1 LKGRET
7 VAYINIDKY
16 LENLNYI
23 QNQTKT
29 SIIPVL
35 KANAYGHGMLPLA
48 RQVFNEGCSM
58 LAVAY
63 LEEALE
69 ILKEGVHL
77 PILIFNYFSPDDFE
91 ELLEFSHF
99 LRPTITA
106 YTFLEKVCDI
116 LGKDVDKF
124 KFHINVD
131 TGINRIGIKEE
142 KLPQL
147 IKLIKDKNIRIEG
160 VYSHFANADE
170 KDDFTRVQFEK
181 YKSLLDYIISSGID
195 VEKKHISNSAAAL
208 FFPEYSLD
216 YVRPGIATYGL
227 QPSTT
232 HKVDQLKPVLEL
244 KSIVA
249 SIHSLLPSDTIG
261 YGRTYEVQKK
271 MKTAIVPIGYA
282 DGYFRTLSNKGE
294 VLINGKRCKI
304 LGRVS
309 MDQIVVDVTDTNA
322 SIGDEVVIIGKQKY
336 DEISAE
342 EVAENASTI
351 SYEVTSRIAQRVR
364 RIYIKGGKNFE

>member
-7 VAYINIDKY
+7 AAYINIDKY

-23 QNQTKT
+23 QNHTKT
-29 SIIPVL
+29 NIIPVL

-271 MKTAIVPIGYA
+271 MKTAVVPIGYG
-282 DGYFRTLSNKGE
+282 DGYFRILSNKGE

-342 EVAENASTI
+342 EVAENTSTI
-351 SYEVTSRIAQRVR
+351 NYEVTSRIAQRVR
-364 RIYIKGGKNFE
+364 RIYIKGGKYFE

>member
-1 LKGRET
+1 MKGRET

-48 RQVFNEGCSM
+48 RQLFNENYTM

-69 ILKEGVHL
+69 ILKEGILL
-77 PILIFNYFSPDDFE
+77 PILIFNYFSPNDFE

-99 LRPTITA
+99 LRPTITS

-116 LGKDVDKF
+116 LGKDVGKF

-142 KLPQL
+142 NLPQL
-147 IKLIKDKNIRIEG
+147 IKLIKDKNVQIEG
-160 VYSHFANADE
+160 VYSHFASADE
-170 KDDFTRVQFEK
+170 KDEFTKVQFEK
-181 YKSLLDYIISSGID
+181 YMNLLDYIISSGID

-232 HKVDQLKPVLEL
+232 YKIDQLKPILEL
-244 KSIVA
+244 KTIIA
-249 SIHSLLPSDTIG
+249 SIHTLQPHDTIG

-271 MKTAIVPIGYA
+271 MKTAIVPIGYG
-282 DGYFRTLSNKGE
+282 DGYFRDLSNKGE

-309 MDQIVVDVTDTNA
+309 MDQIVVDVTDNNV

-342 EVAENASTI
+342 EVAKNTSTI
-351 SYEVTSRIAQRVR
+351 NYEVISRITQRVR
-364 RIYIKGGKNFE
+364 RFYIKGGKYFE

>member
-23 QNQTKT
+23 QNQAKT
-29 SIIPVL
+29 NIIPVL

-48 RQVFNEGCSM
+48 RQVFNEGYSM

-69 ILKEGVHL
+69 ILKEGVQL
-77 PILIFNYFSPDDFE
+77 PILIFNYFSPNDFE
-91 ELLEFSHF
+91 ELLEFAHF
-99 LRPTITA
+99 LRPTITS

-147 IKLIKDKNIRIEG
+147 IKLIKDRNVQIEG

-170 KDDFTRVQFEK
+170 KDDFTRVQFDK

-208 FFPEYSLD
+208 FSPEYSLD

-232 HKVDQLKPVLEL
+232 HKVDQLKPILEL
-244 KSIVA
+244 KSVVA
-249 SIHSLLPSDTIG
+249 SIQNLQPNDTIG

-282 DGYFRTLSNKGE
+282 DGYFRSLSNKGE

-304 LGRVS
+304 LGRIS
-309 MDQIVVDVTDTNA
+309 MDQIVVDVTDNNV

-342 EVAENASTI
+342 EVAENTSTI
-351 SYEVTSRIAQRVR
+351 NYEVTSRIAQRVR
-364 RIYIKGGKNFE
+364 RIYIKGGKYFE